1 MGTARGYK
9 SQAVI
14 DFETTFGEDPAS
26 PSGKIMPINSNNVSG
41 SRNKNTANTI
51 RGHRNPA
58 APFDGYVNVA
68 GDIVAPVDAL
78 AFAFWLK
85 AMFGAPTTTDNTDGT
100 WTHVFKVGDVQPS
113 LVVEKKFADAAAVI
127 AYAKN
132 NGCKIGSWN
141 MEIGGDGELVSTFN
155 ITGAKETIGDTAYD
169 ASAADPGFDR
179 FQIFDAALTEGG
191 ASSGIITSLD
201 FTVDFGLDTDD
212 NKRAIGGGAYL
223 ADIIEGILGISG
235 NLSALFQNTDLLDKA
250 QNSTETS
257 LELSFTDGDNV
268 LKVEFPEIQLAP
280 STPGIDGPQGVLL
293 DLSWQGYYDDDTD
306 ESAVKVSLTNTND
319 GTEYA

>member
-14 DFETTFGEDPAS
+14 DFETTFGQDPTT
-26 PSGKIMPINSNNVSG
+26 PSGRIMPINSNTVNA

-100 WTHVFKVGDVQPS
+100 FTHVFKVGDVQPS
-113 LVVEKKFADAAAVI
+113 LVVEKKFSDAAAII
-127 AYAKN
+127 AYAKY

-155 ITGAKETIGDTAYD
+155 LVGAKETIGETAYHG
-169 ASAADPGFDR
+169 AAADPGFDR
-179 FQIFDAALTEGG
+179 FQITSADIKEGG
-191 ASSGIITSLD
+191 VSSGVITSLD

-223 ADIIEGILGISG
+223 ADIIEGIMGISG
-235 NLSALFQNTDLLDKA
+235 NLSALFQNRDLLDKA

-257 LELSFTDGDNV
+257 LALSFTDGDNI
-268 LKVEFPEIQLAP
+268 LAIEFAEVQIAP

-293 DLSWQGYYDDDTD
+293 DLSWQGYFDDGADA
-306 ESAVKVSLTNTND
+306 SAVKVSLTNTND